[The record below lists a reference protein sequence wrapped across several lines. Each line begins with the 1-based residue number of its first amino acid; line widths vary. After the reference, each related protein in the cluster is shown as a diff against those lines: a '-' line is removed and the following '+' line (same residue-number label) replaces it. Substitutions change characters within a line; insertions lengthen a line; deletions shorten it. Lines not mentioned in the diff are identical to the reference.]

1 MEQLTNIQ
9 QVNSQIMFGSFTN
22 EQLDSILAAI
32 KYRRAQITR
41 DTKRALM
48 LGDVVKFTH
57 PRTGRTH
64 QGNVVKINIKNIKV
78 REGITTWNVPAN
90 LLTVAE

>member
-1 MEQLTNIQ
+1 MQQLSDIQ

-22 EQLDSILAAI
+22 EQLESILMAV
-32 KYRRAQITR
+32 KFRRGQINKE
-41 DTKRALM
+41 TKRSL
-48 LGDVVKFTH
+48 LVGDAVKFTH

-90 LLTVAE
+90 MLTVAE

>member
-1 MEQLTNIQ
+1 MSQLSIQ
-9 QVNSQIMFGSFTN
+9 DVNSAIMFGSFTN
-22 EQLDSILAAI
+22 DQLESIAAAV
-32 KYRRAQITR
+32 KYRRAQMAR

-48 LGDVVKFTH
+48 LGDVVRFTH

-78 REGITTWNVPAN
+78 RENNTTWNVPAN
-90 LLTVAE
+90 MLSVAE

>member
-1 MEQLTNIQ
+1 MQQLSDIQ
-9 QVNSQIMFGSFTN
+9 LVNQKIMFGSFTN
-22 EQLDSILAAI
+22 EQLESILMAV
-32 KYRRAQITR
+32 KFRRGQINKE
-41 DTKRALM
+41 TKRSLM
-48 LGDVVKFTH
+48 VGDTVKFTH

>member
-1 MEQLTNIQ
+1 MSQLSIQ
-9 QVNSQIMFGSFTN
+9 DVNSAIMFGSFTN
-22 EQLDSILAAI
+22 DQLESIAAAV
-32 KYRRAQITR
+32 KYRRAQMAR

-48 LGDVVKFTH
+48 LGDIVQFTH

-78 REGITTWNVPAN
+78 RENNTTWNVPAN
-90 LLTVAE
+90 MLSVTE